1 MKIGIIKYLVY
12 TTNYQK
18 IRSIIMPETM
28 STTSFLISKLFA
40 GSTIDTTLLMLI
52 QKICDN
58 TNLNNMENISS
69 IADTMDYVDN
79 EMISFL
85 TRNANLEIDGIYF
98 EVETIDLQLLYYKL
112 SNNTKCLP
120 NVTALN
126 QFILDN
132 LKTCEM
138 FRERTWHTV
147 YVSETYGTLNW
158 FNKNDLLFLIVLT
171 TKFMSQ

>member
-1 MKIGIIKYLVY
+1 MH
-12 TTNYQK
+12 
-18 IRSIIMPETM
+18 ETM
-28 STTSFLISKLFA
+28 SNSSFLISKLFD
-40 GSTIDTTLLMLI
+40 GSTIDTTLLTLV

-58 TNLNNMENISS
+58 ANLNNVENISR

-85 TRNANLEIDGIYF
+85 TRSTSLEINGIHF
-98 EVETIDLQLLYYKL
+98 EVEAIDLQLLYYKL
-112 SNNTKCLP
+112 SYKTISQVLYHKLSHETKFLP

-126 QFILDN
+126 QFIMDN

-138 FRERTWHTV
+138 FRERTWYTV
-147 YVSETYGTLNW
+147 YVSDTYGTLNW